1 MAGTWHNKLVDFLT
15 RQDAHEDE
23 LDAISST
30 KGDEPLSRFGFH
42 LVSGLITQ
50 DNKSEWTNSDV
61 MCYISNI
68 FFSRNVR
75 GAGLAV
81 MRIWPSIAIHFS
93 AVAEGSKSYY
103 LGSCDASFIPQM
115 AKFIKAKPSQILKS
129 FHYRRDVDSLDRG
142 FVTDTLVKSIVEWH
156 GLVNAE
162 TQTELIEN
170 IYYHGTRWMTPY
182 DVISCLEQGAYLLDS
197 KTKPGLVLAQFAKSL
212 FREFNLGDGSG
223 DEWSGLRC
231 LDMTGVDYRDLCS
244 GYTWTNEDAG
254 IVEANNRILTSRR
267 VIAEV
272 LPIRPIVD
280 MTIDYLFAINP
291 QIHSIL

>member
-1 MAGTWHNKLVDFLT
+1 MWHNKLVDFLT
-15 RQDAHEDE
+15 RQEAHDDE
-23 LDAISST
+23 LKAISLIN
-30 KGDEPLSRFGFH
+30 GDEPLSRLGFH
-42 LVSGLITQ
+42 LLAGLVSQ
-50 DNKSEWTNSDV
+50 DNKSEWTDRDV
-61 MCYISNI
+61 VCYIFNIVSFNSN
-68 FFSRNVR
+68 NAR
-75 GAGLAV
+75 GARLAI
-81 MRIWPSIAIHFS
+81 MRIWPSIVIHFRD
-93 AVAEGSKSYY
+93 AADDSKSFC
-103 LGSCDASFIPQM
+103 LGNCDMGFIPQM
-115 AKFIKAKPSQILKS
+115 AKLVKARPSQILKS

-254 IVEANNRILTSRR
+254 IVEANKRILASRR